1 MIRGSEWVVD
11 AAGCDAAALASTAK
25 VNSLLDDIVHSLGL
39 HPVVPAV
46 VHQFPGPGGV
56 TGMVLLAESHLTVH
70 TFPEYGTL
78 CLNLFCCSPRP
89 EWDFTLQL
97 KHRFA
102 ASDVEIRV
110 FERST
115 S

>member
-11 AAGCDAAALASTAK
+11 AAGCDAAALASAAGVTR
-25 VNSLLDDIVHSLGL
+25 LFDDIIAALDL
-39 HPVVPAV
+39 HPVAPAL
-46 VHQFPGPGGV
+46 VHKFPGPGGV
-56 TGMVLLAESHLTVH
+56 TGMVLLAESHLTIH
-70 TFPEYGTL
+70 TFPEHGTL

-97 KHRFA
+97 KHRFGA
-102 ASDVEIRV
+102 TDVEIRV
-110 FERST
+110 LERST

>member
-1 MIRGSEWVVD
+1 MVD
-11 AAGCDAAALASTAK
+11 AAGCESAALASTAD
-25 VNSLLDDIVHSLGL
+25 VTGLLDAIIAALEL
-39 HPVVPAV
+39 HPVAPAV
-46 VHQFPGPGGV
+46 VHTFPGPGGV
-56 TGMVLLAESHLTVH
+56 TGMVLLAESHLTIH

-97 KHRFA
+97 KHRFG

-110 FERST
+110 LERST

>member
-1 MIRGSEWVVD
+1 MVD
-11 AAGCDAAALASTAK
+11 AAGCESAALASAADVTG
-25 VNSLLDDIVHSLGL
+25 LLDAIIAALDL
-39 HPVVPAV
+39 HPVAPAV
-46 VHQFPGPGGV
+46 VHKFPGPGGV
-56 TGMVLLAESHLTVH
+56 TGMVLLAESHLTIH

-97 KHRFA
+97 KHRFG

-110 FERST
+110 LERST

>member
-1 MIRGSEWVVD
+1 VGGGRRWLRISGVGVHRRSKQSS
-11 AAGCDAAALASTAK
+11 STT
-25 VNSLLDDIVHSLGL
+25 SCTRLTL

-46 VHQFPGPGGV
+46 VHHSGPGGV
-56 TGMVLLAESHLTVH
+56 TGMVLLSESHLTVH
-70 TFPEYGTL
+70 TFPEYRTL

-97 KHRFA
+97 KHRFG

>member
-1 MIRGSEWVVD
+1 MVD
-11 AAGCDAAALASTAK
+11 AAGCNAAALASAADVT
-25 VNSLLDDIVHSLGL
+25 SLLDGIVSALDL
-39 HPVVPAV
+39 HPVEPALI
-46 VHQFPGPGGV
+46 HKFPGPGGV
-56 TGMVLLAESHLTVH
+56 TGMVLLAESHLTIH

-97 KHRFA
+97 KHRFG

-110 FERST
+110 LERST

>member
-1 MIRGSEWVVD
+1 MVD
-11 AAGCDAAALASTAK
+11 AAGCESAALASTDD
-25 VNSLLDDIVHSLGL
+25 VTGLLDAIIAALDL
-39 HPVVPAV
+39 HPVAPAV
-46 VHQFPGPGGV
+46 VHKFPGPGGV
-56 TGMVLLAESHLTVH
+56 TGMVLLAESHLTIH

-97 KHRFA
+97 KHRFRA
-102 ASDVEIRV
+102 TDVEIRV
-110 FERST
+110 LERST

>member
-11 AAGCDAAALASTAK
+11 AAGCKAAALASAAD
-25 VNSLLDDIVHSLGL
+25 VSRLLDDIVQALDL
-39 HPVVPAV
+39 HPAEPALI
-46 VHQFPGPGGV
+46 HRFPGPGGV
-56 TGMVLLAESHLTVH
+56 TGMVLLAESHLTIH

-97 KHRFA
+97 KHRFG
-102 ASDVEIRV
+102 ASDVEIRIL
-110 FERST
+110 ERST

>member
-1 MIRGSEWVVD
+1 MVD
-11 AAGCDAAALASTAK
+11 AAGCDAAALASSAGVTR
-25 VNSLLDDIVHSLGL
+25 LLDDIIAALDL
-39 HPVVPAV
+39 HPVEPAL
-46 VHQFPGPGGV
+46 VHKFPGPGGV
-56 TGMVLLAESHLTVH
+56 TGMVLLAESHLTIH

-97 KHRFA
+97 KHRFGA
-102 ASDVEIRV
+102 TDVEIRV
-110 FERST
+110 LERST

>member
-11 AAGCDAAALASTAK
+11 AAGCDAAPLASATHIT
-25 VNSLLDDIVHSLGL
+25 SLLDDIVAALDL
-39 HPVVPAV
+39 HPVAPPVI
-46 VHQFPGPGGV
+46 HQFPSPGGI
-56 TGMVLLAESHLTVH
+56 TGMVALAESHLTIH

-97 KHRFA
+97 KHRFG

-110 FERST
+110 LERAT